1 MEIFSLI
8 QSSEYSP
15 WTYDQISS
23 TKQTHRLPDDI
34 LCVPCVIFLPDIFDF
49 SVINQA
55 TKEYFLLLV
64 AQYALQVI
72 A

>member
-1 MEIFSLI
+1 MESFSLI
-8 QSSEYSP
+8 QGSEYSP
-15 WTYDQISS
+15 WTHDQNSS
-23 TKQTHRLPDDI
+23 TEQTCHLPDDI
-34 LCVPCVIFLPDIFDF
+34 LCVPCVTFLPDIFDF

-55 TKEYFLLLV
+55 TKEDFLLFV